1 MYSCS
6 DEWVPDMDGG
16 GITRGNVAPGRK
28 EFHELDGFLVKGVS
42 PLGSSGGY
50 GVRAEMLKNMPLKM
64 FSREAKMFR

>member
-1 MYSCS
+1 M
-6 DEWVPDMDGG
+6 
-16 GITRGNVAPGRK
+16 APGRK

-42 PLGSSGGY
+42 PLGSSSGY